1 MNFDLNI
8 DNYSKD
14 ELREMFGLP
23 TNYNEESI
31 NEKEIILKH
40 QLINNNNMDKE
51 ILDKTL
57 NFIIKA
63 KNILLINPSSSQP
76 SHDDLSNKLFDEMY
90 NANYTLKKTNLTIA
104 GDHMIENRDKIPYQS
119 SFPSSYFPGV
129 INPLKKKTRNMNLNI
144 DSKFR
149 DNYYSTS
156 STNFNFQLNQNIN
169 NILKMQLAAIE
180 IPNTIFV
187 ISKQYDNNFFY
198 IDLPDTDESAL
209 IEIPEGNYDVKG
221 LEEAINNELS
231 LMSSP
236 YTNIVFKVSMDG
248 NNGTGQMLVGLSSLV
263 QPINYN
269 LNFQKDRSGI
279 NTESSSLILK
289 LGWIMGFRNG
299 LYTNNLNYISE
310 GIIDLTGP
318 KYFYLVIDDYTNS
331 VNNNF
336 YAEFNKSLLNK
347 NILDRLSLNAGT
359 NSDRALYPL
368 INITKQARD
377 YYGPINISNFT
388 VQLLDSFGRI
398 VDLNNMDFSFC
409 LSLTLE
415 YDI

>member
-31 NEKEIILKH
+31 NEKEIILKN

-76 SHDDLSNKLFDEMY
+76 YHDDLSNKLFDEMY

-119 SFPSSYFPGV
+119 SFPSSYFSGV

-248 NNGTGQMLVGLSSLV
+248 NNGTGQMLVGLSSFG
-263 QPINYN
+263 PSINYN

-310 GIIDLTGP
+310 GIIELTGP

-409 LSLTLE
+409 LTLTLE

>member
-31 NEKEIILKH
+31 NEKEIILKN

-209 IEIPEGNYDVKG
+209 IEIPEGNYNVKG

-263 QPINYN
+263 SSINYN